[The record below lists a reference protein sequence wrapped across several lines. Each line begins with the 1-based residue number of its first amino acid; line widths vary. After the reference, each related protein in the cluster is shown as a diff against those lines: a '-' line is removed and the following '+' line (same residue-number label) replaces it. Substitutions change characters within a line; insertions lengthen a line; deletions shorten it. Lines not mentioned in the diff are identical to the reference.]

1 MREKTDLGYV
11 KIGLSFFLS
20 FIVWQMKKKWIKDES
35 NVSIYQ
41 EIMTK
46 RELLKR
52 KKKGNERETKRKIV
66 GKGMD
71 GGMYE

>member
-46 RELLKR
+46 RELFKR

-71 GGMYE
+71 GGMNE

>member
-1 MREKTDLGYV
+1 MREKTDLGYI

>member
-1 MREKTDLGYV
+1 
-11 KIGLSFFLS
+11 
-20 FIVWQMKKKWIKDES
+20 MKKKWIKDES